1 MISESLFKQLTAEAL
16 CSCGHGIP
24 WQTLLGKPH
33 LTVGFMGGSVTQG
46 YANLEI
52 RRGAYP
58 ELVTNALCEQGYNA
72 ECCLL
77 AEAGMG
83 TMQGNLLT
91 DEFILAKKPDIVFLE
106 FAINETTLRPSVISF
121 ESMLRK
127 LLTAPEP
134 PVVCLLLLR
143 SMQGYSCESFMVPV
157 AEHYGLPY
165 ISLNHAIAP
174 AMERGDLTWADYGDE
189 ESHPNTDGHRLLAEM
204 VLHLLET
211 AKQLP
216 DSSPAPLPAP
226 WLDAP
231 FTDLTFLE
239 AAPDADGVE
248 TSCELVPRPYQVY
261 FRSAWKLCRA
271 GGPLK
276 LTVRC
281 RVLQVYY
288 ETHRL
293 PEFGSCR
300 ISVDGE
306 PMKQPLIHSNSIY
319 GWGNA
324 KFVTAVSSAEEAEHT
339 LLLEP
344 EEENVYVLGF
354 GICRGQYPAP
364 PV

>member
-1 MISESLFKQLTAEAL
+1 MISESLIRQLAAEAL
-16 CSCGHGIP
+16 CSTGNGIP

-52 RRGAYP
+52 RSGAYP
-58 ELVTNALCEQGYNA
+58 ELVTDALRAQGYDA
-72 ECCLL
+72 ECCIL

-83 TMQGNLLT
+83 TMQGNLLA

-106 FAINETTLRPSVISF
+106 FAINETTLPPSVISF

-134 PVVCLLLLR
+134 PVVCLLMLR
-143 SMQGYSCESFMVPV
+143 SAAGYSCESSFMVPI
-157 AEHYGLPY
+157 AEHYGLPQ
-165 ISLNHAIAP
+165 ISLNRAIAP
-174 AMERGDLTWADYGDE
+174 AMERGELEWKDYGDE
-189 ESHPNTDGHRLLAEM
+189 ESHPNPDGHRLLAEM

-216 DSSPAPLPAP
+216 DGKPAPLPAP

-231 FTDLTFLE
+231 FTALRFLE
-239 AAPDADGVE
+239 AAEDTPGAE
-248 TSCELVPRPYQVY
+248 TACALVPRPYQTY
-261 FRSAWKLCRA
+261 FRSAWKLCKA

-281 RVLQVYY
+281 RILQVYY
-288 ETHRL
+288 EIHRL

-300 ISVDGE
+300 ISADGE

-324 KFVTAVSSAEEAEHT
+324 KFVTAVQAAEPAEHT

-354 GICRGQYPAP
+354 GI
-364 PV
+364 VD